1 MTKFNEPTAN
11 QIEEEKLY
19 THMGLREDEYKK
31 VVELIG
37 RKPNYTETGIF
48 ASMWSEHCSYKT
60 SKTFLRQFNS
70 KGERVLM
77 GPGEGAGVVDIGDNE
92 AVVFKVESHNSPSA
106 VAPFHGAATG
116 IGGIL
121 RDIVSIGSTPIA
133 LVNSLRFGEL
143 DNDNSKWLLKEATD
157 GLEFYGNTMDI
168 SSVTGEVEFDE
179 RFQGRPLVNAMAVGL
194 IKHDK
199 IQKGLAK
206 GVGNKVV
213 YAGLETGKDGILG
226 ASFSSEELGDDR
238 KVEIPDTQEG
248 YPEVGKKLMHATLEA
263 IDHDKLVGIQD
274 MGAAGLTS
282 SSAEMAAK
290 GGHGIEMHLD
300 KVPVSDDTISP
311 FEMMLSETQERML
324 LVVEDGYEEEFV
336 EIFKK
341 HGLPAAVIGEVIE
354 DESLVLYYDG
364 EKYADLPTH
373 HLENAP
379 EVILE
384 GEEIALDEARTDY
397 SNEDLKEIFKQLI
410 HHPTLGDKSYIYNK
424 FKRKDDTLQGSGF
437 GAGIVQIG
445 DSKKAI
451 AVTIDGKGRYVEAD
465 PYNGGKETVLHAFR
479 TTLATGALPVAM
491 TDGLNYGNPENKEMY
506 EIIKQSTKGMAEASI
521 AVNTPVVSGNVSLYN
536 ETKEGPVLPTPII
549 GMVGLIEDTDYL
561 KDRFVEEGNS
571 IYIVGDLQP
580 EFSGSQIEKLVDN
593 KVRRTKRQV
602 NLEEEYTR
610 GMDLRQLLLD
620 GDLEKIAPIG
630 RGGFIVKLAQL
641 LSHYDLGADVN
652 LNVRGDLL
660 FSETAGT
667 YIVIGK
673 PGLDIKDAVEI
684 GTVTGKEFKVKAE
697 GFELDLPMKEVKE
710 LYETAI
716 TSRLDLD
723 N

>member
-1 MTKFNEPTAN
+1 MTKFNEPTAQ
-11 QIEEEKLY
+11 QIADEKLY
-19 THMGLREDEYKK
+19 TQMGLREDEYDK
-31 VVELIG
+31 VVELLG
-37 RKPNYTETGIF
+37 RQPNYTETGIF

-157 GLEFYGNTMDI
+157 GLQFYGNTMEI

-194 IKHDK
+194 INHDN
-199 IQKGLAK
+199 IQKGLAQ

-226 ASFSSEELGDDR
+226 ASFSSEELGEDR

-248 YPEVGKKLMHATLEA
+248 YPEIGKRLMHATLEA
-263 IDHDKLVGIQD
+263 IKHDKLVGIQD

-290 GGHGIEMHLD
+290 GGYGIEMHLD

-324 LVVEDGYEEEFV
+324 LVVEDGSEEEFIK
-336 EIFKK
+336 IFEK
-341 HGLPAAVIGEVIE
+341 HDLPAAVIGEVTE
-354 DESLVLYYDG
+354 GESLVLYYEG
-364 EKYADLPTH
+364 EKYADLPTE

-384 GEEIALDEARTDY
+384 GKERELDERRVDY
-397 SNEDLKEIFKQLI
+397 SNEDLVDVFKQLI

-424 FKRKDDTLQGSGF
+424 FDRKEDTLQGSGF
-437 GAGIVQIG
+437 GAGIVRIG
-445 DSKKAI
+445 DSNKAI
-451 AVTIDGKGRYVEAD
+451 AVAIDGKGRYVEAD

-479 TTLATGALPVAM
+479 TTLATGALPIAM

-506 EIIKQSTKGMAEASI
+506 EIIKQSTKGMAEASV
-521 AVNTPVVSGNVSLYN
+521 AVNTPVISGNVSLYN
-536 ETKEGPVLPTPII
+536 ETKDGPVLPTPII
-549 GMVGLIEDTDYL
+549 GMVGLIEDATYL
-561 KDRFVEEGNS
+561 TERFVKEGDS
-571 IYIVGDLQP
+571 IYVVGELTP

-593 KVRRTKRQV
+593 TVRHTERTVDLDK
-602 NLEEEYTR
+602 EYAR
-610 GMDLRQLLLD
+610 GMELRQLLLD
-620 GDLEKIAPIG
+620 GDLEKVAPIG
-630 RGGFIVKLAQL
+630 RGGFIIKLAQL
-641 LSHYDLGADVN
+641 LSHYDLGADVQ
-652 LNVRGDLL
+652 LDVRGDLL

-667 YIVIGK
+667 YIVVGK
-673 PGLDIKDAVEI
+673 KGLNIKDAVEI
-684 GTVTGKEFKVKAE
+684 GTVTGENFKVKAD
-697 GFELDLPMKEVKE
+697 GFELDLPMLEVKE

-716 TSRLDLD
+716 TSRL

>member
-1 MTKFNEPTAN
+1 MTKFNEPTAQ
-11 QIEEEKLY
+11 QIADEKLY
-19 THMGLREDEYKK
+19 TQMGLREDEYDK
-31 VVELIG
+31 VVELLG
-37 RKPNYTETGIF
+37 RQPNYTETGIF

-157 GLEFYGNTMDI
+157 GLQFYGNTMEI
-168 SSVTGEVEFDE
+168 SAVTGEVEFDE

-194 IKHDK
+194 INHDD
-199 IQKGLAK
+199 IQKGLAQ

-226 ASFSSEELGDDR
+226 ASFSSEELGEDR

-248 YPEVGKKLMHATLEA
+248 YPEIGKRLMHATLEA
-263 IDHDKLVGIQD
+263 IKHDKLVGIQD

-290 GGHGIEMHLD
+290 GGYGIEMHLD

-324 LVVEDGYEEEFV
+324 LVVEDGSEEEFIK
-336 EIFKK
+336 IFEK
-341 HGLPAAVIGEVIE
+341 HDLPAAVIGEVTE
-354 DESLVLYYDG
+354 GESLVLYYEG
-364 EKYADLPTH
+364 EKYADLPTE

-384 GEEIALDEARTDY
+384 GKERELDERRVDY
-397 SNEDLKEIFKQLI
+397 SNEDLVDVFKQLI

-424 FKRKDDTLQGSGF
+424 FERKEDTLQGSGF
-437 GAGIVQIG
+437 GAGIVRIG
-445 DSKKAI
+445 DSNKAI
-451 AVTIDGKGRYVEAD
+451 AVAIDGKGRYVEAD

-479 TTLATGALPVAM
+479 TTLATGALPIAM

-506 EIIKQSTKGMAEASI
+506 EIIKQSTKGMAEASV
-521 AVNTPVVSGNVSLYN
+521 AVNTPVISGNVSLYN
-536 ETKEGPVLPTPII
+536 ETKDGPVLPTPII
-549 GMVGLIEDTDYL
+549 GMVGLIEDVTYL
-561 KDRFVEEGNS
+561 TERFVKEGDS
-571 IYIVGDLQP
+571 IYVVGELTP

-593 KVRRTKRQV
+593 TVRHTERTVDLDK
-602 NLEEEYTR
+602 EYAR
-610 GMDLRQLLLD
+610 GMELRQLLLD

-630 RGGFIVKLAQL
+630 RGGFIIKLAQL
-641 LSHYDLGADVN
+641 LSHYDLGADVQ
-652 LNVRGDLL
+652 LDVRGDLL

-667 YIVIGK
+667 YIVVGK
-673 PGLDIKDAVEI
+673 KGLNIKDAVEI
-684 GTVTGKEFKVKAE
+684 GTVTGENFKVKAE
-697 GFELDLPMKEVKE
+697 GLELDLPMSEVKE

-716 TSRLDLD
+716 TSRL

>member
-1 MTKFNEPTAN
+1 MTKFNEPTAQ
-11 QIEEEKLY
+11 QIADEKLY
-19 THMGLREDEYKK
+19 TQMGLREDEYDK
-31 VVELIG
+31 VVELLG
-37 RKPNYTETGIF
+37 RQPNYTETGIF

-157 GLEFYGNTMDI
+157 GLQFYGNTMEI
-168 SSVTGEVEFDE
+168 SAVTGEVEFDE

-194 IKHDK
+194 INHDD
-199 IQKGLAK
+199 IQKGLAQ

-226 ASFSSEELGDDR
+226 ASFSSEELGEDR

-248 YPEVGKKLMHATLEA
+248 YPEIGKRLMHATLEA
-263 IDHDKLVGIQD
+263 IKHDKLVGIQD

-290 GGHGIEMHLD
+290 GGYGIEMHLD

-324 LVVEDGYEEEFV
+324 LVVEDGSEEEFIK
-336 EIFKK
+336 IFEK
-341 HGLPAAVIGEVIE
+341 HDLPAAVIGEVTE
-354 DESLVLYYDG
+354 GESLVLYYEG
-364 EKYADLPTH
+364 EKYADLPTE

-384 GEEIALDEARTDY
+384 GKERELDERRVDY
-397 SNEDLKEIFKQLI
+397 SNEDLVDVFKQLI

-424 FKRKDDTLQGSGF
+424 FDRKEDTLQGSGF
-437 GAGIVQIG
+437 GAGIVRIG
-445 DSKKAI
+445 DSNKAI
-451 AVTIDGKGRYVEAD
+451 AVAIDGKGRYVEAD

-479 TTLATGALPVAM
+479 TTLATGALPIAM

-506 EIIKQSTKGMAEASI
+506 EIIKQSTKGMAEASVV
-521 AVNTPVVSGNVSLYN
+521 VNTPVISGNVSLYN
-536 ETKEGPVLPTPII
+536 ETKDGPVLPTPII
-549 GMVGLIEDTDYL
+549 GMVGLIEDATYL
-561 KDRFVEEGNS
+561 TERFVKEGDS
-571 IYIVGDLQP
+571 IYVVGELTP

-593 KVRRTKRQV
+593 TVRHTERTVDLDK
-602 NLEEEYTR
+602 EYAR
-610 GMDLRQLLLD
+610 GMELRQLLLD

-630 RGGFIVKLAQL
+630 RGGFIIKLAQL
-641 LSHYDLGADVN
+641 LSHYDLGADVQ
-652 LNVRGDLL
+652 LDVRGDLL

-667 YIVIGK
+667 YIVVGK
-673 PGLDIKDAVEI
+673 KGLNIKDAVEI
-684 GTVTGKEFKVKAE
+684 GTVTGENFKVKAD
-697 GFELDLPMKEVKE
+697 GFELDLPMSEVKE

-716 TSRLDLD
+716 TSRL

>member
-1 MTKFNEPTAN
+1 MTKFNEPTAQ
-11 QIEEEKLY
+11 QIADEKLY
-19 THMGLREDEYKK
+19 TQMGLREDEYDK
-31 VVELIG
+31 VVELLG
-37 RKPNYTETGIF
+37 RQPNYTETGIF

-157 GLEFYGNTMDI
+157 GLQFYGNTMEI

-194 IKHDK
+194 INHDD
-199 IQKGLAK
+199 IQKGLAQ

-226 ASFSSEELGDDR
+226 ASFSSEELGEDR

-248 YPEVGKKLMHATLEA
+248 YPEIGKRLMHATLEA
-263 IDHDKLVGIQD
+263 IKHDKLVGIQD

-290 GGHGIEMHLD
+290 GGYGIEMHLD

-324 LVVEDGYEEEFV
+324 LVVEDGSEEEFIK
-336 EIFKK
+336 IFEK
-341 HGLPAAVIGEVIE
+341 HDLPAAVIGEVTE
-354 DESLVLYYDG
+354 GESLVLYYEG
-364 EKYADLPTH
+364 EKYADLPTE

-384 GEEIALDEARTDY
+384 GKERELDERRVDY
-397 SNEDLKEIFKQLI
+397 SNEDLVDVFKQLI

-424 FKRKDDTLQGSGF
+424 FDRKEDTLQGSGF
-437 GAGIVQIG
+437 GAGIVRIG
-445 DSKKAI
+445 DSNKAI
-451 AVTIDGKGRYVEAD
+451 AVAIDGKGRYVEAD

-479 TTLATGALPVAM
+479 TTLATGALPIAM

-506 EIIKQSTKGMAEASI
+506 EIIKQSTKGMAEASV
-521 AVNTPVVSGNVSLYN
+521 AVNTPVISGNVSLYN
-536 ETKEGPVLPTPII
+536 ETKDGPVLPTPII
-549 GMVGLIEDTDYL
+549 GMVGLIEDVTYL
-561 KDRFVEEGNS
+561 TERFVKEGDS
-571 IYIVGDLQP
+571 IYVVGELTP

-593 KVRRTKRQV
+593 TVRHTERTVDLDK
-602 NLEEEYTR
+602 EYAR
-610 GMDLRQLLLD
+610 GMELRQLLLD
-620 GDLEKIAPIG
+620 GDLEKVAPIG
-630 RGGFIVKLAQL
+630 RGGFIIKLAQL
-641 LSHYDLGADVN
+641 LSHYDLGADVQ
-652 LNVRGDLL
+652 LDVRGDLL

-667 YIVIGK
+667 YIVVGK
-673 PGLDIKDAVEI
+673 KGLNIKDAVEI
-684 GTVTGKEFKVKAE
+684 GTVTGENFKVKAD
-697 GFELDLPMKEVKE
+697 GFELDLLMSEVKE

-716 TSRLDLD
+716 TSRL

>member
-1 MTKFNEPTAN
+1 MTKFNEPTAQ
-11 QIEEEKLY
+11 QIADEKLY
-19 THMGLREDEYKK
+19 TQMGLREDEYDK
-31 VVELIG
+31 VVELLG
-37 RKPNYTETGIF
+37 RQPNYTETGIF

-157 GLEFYGNTMDI
+157 GLQFYGNTMEI
-168 SSVTGEVEFDE
+168 SAVTGEVEFDE

-194 IKHDK
+194 INHDD
-199 IQKGLAK
+199 IQKGLAQ

-226 ASFSSEELGDDR
+226 ASFSSEELGEDR

-248 YPEVGKKLMHATLEA
+248 YPEIGKRLMHATLEA
-263 IDHDKLVGIQD
+263 IKHDKLVGIQD

-290 GGHGIEMHLD
+290 GGYGIEMHLD

-324 LVVEDGYEEEFV
+324 LVVEDGSEEEFIK
-336 EIFKK
+336 IFEK
-341 HGLPAAVIGEVIE
+341 HDLPAAVIGEVTE
-354 DESLVLYYDG
+354 GESLVLYYEG
-364 EKYADLPTH
+364 EKYADLPTE

-379 EVILE
+379 EVTLE
-384 GEEIALDEARTDY
+384 GKERELDERRVDY
-397 SNEDLKEIFKQLI
+397 SNEDLVDVFKQLI

-424 FKRKDDTLQGSGF
+424 FDRKEDTLQGSGF
-437 GAGIVQIG
+437 GAGIVRIG
-445 DSKKAI
+445 DSNKAI
-451 AVTIDGKGRYVEAD
+451 AVAIDGKGRYVEAD

-479 TTLATGALPVAM
+479 TTLATGALPIAM

-506 EIIKQSTKGMAEASI
+506 EIIKQSTKGMAEASV
-521 AVNTPVVSGNVSLYN
+521 AVNTPVISGNVSLYN
-536 ETKEGPVLPTPII
+536 ETKDGPVLPTPII
-549 GMVGLIEDTDYL
+549 GMVGLIEDVTYL
-561 KDRFVEEGNS
+561 TERFVKEGDS
-571 IYIVGDLQP
+571 IYVVGELTP

-593 KVRRTKRQV
+593 TVRHTERTVDLDK
-602 NLEEEYTR
+602 EYAR
-610 GMDLRQLLLD
+610 GMELRQLLLD

-630 RGGFIVKLAQL
+630 RGGFIIKLAQL
-641 LSHYDLGADVN
+641 LSHYDLGADVQ
-652 LNVRGDLL
+652 LDVRGDLL

-667 YIVIGK
+667 YIVVGK
-673 PGLDIKDAVEI
+673 KGLNIKDAVEI
-684 GTVTGKEFKVKAE
+684 GTVTGENFKVKAE
-697 GFELDLPMKEVKE
+697 GLELDLPMSEVKE

-716 TSRLDLD
+716 TSRL

>member
-1 MTKFNEPTAN
+1 MTKFNEPTAQ
-11 QIEEEKLY
+11 QIADEKLY
-19 THMGLREDEYKK
+19 TQMGLREDEYDK
-31 VVELIG
+31 VVELLG
-37 RKPNYTETGIF
+37 RQPNYTETGIF

-157 GLEFYGNTMDI
+157 GLQFYGNTMEI
-168 SSVTGEVEFDE
+168 SAVTGEVEFDE

-194 IKHDK
+194 INHDD
-199 IQKGLAK
+199 IQKGLAQ

-226 ASFSSEELGDDR
+226 ASFSSEELGEDR

-248 YPEVGKKLMHATLEA
+248 YPEIGKRLMHATLEA
-263 IDHDKLVGIQD
+263 IKHDKLVGIQD

-290 GGHGIEMHLD
+290 GGYGIEMHLD

-324 LVVEDGYEEEFV
+324 LVVEDGSEEEFLK
-336 EIFKK
+336 IFEK
-341 HGLPAAVIGEVIE
+341 HDLPAAVIGEVTE
-354 DESLVLYYDG
+354 GESLVLYYEG
-364 EKYADLPTH
+364 EKYADLPTE

-384 GEEIALDEARTDY
+384 GKERELDEARVDY
-397 SNEDLKEIFKQLI
+397 SNEDLVDVFKQLI

-424 FKRKDDTLQGSGF
+424 FDRKEDTLQGSGF
-437 GAGIVQIG
+437 GAGIVRIG
-445 DSKKAI
+445 DSNKAI
-451 AVTIDGKGRYVEAD
+451 AVAIDGKGRYVEAD

-479 TTLATGALPVAM
+479 TTLATGALPIAM

-506 EIIKQSTKGMAEASI
+506 EIIKQSTKGMAEASV
-521 AVNTPVVSGNVSLYN
+521 AVNTPVISGNVSLYN
-536 ETKEGPVLPTPII
+536 ETKDGPVLPTPII
-549 GMVGLIEDTDYL
+549 GMVGLIEDVTYL
-561 KDRFVEEGNS
+561 TERFVKEGDS
-571 IYIVGDLQP
+571 IYVVGELTP

-593 KVRRTKRQV
+593 TVRHTERTVDLDK
-602 NLEEEYTR
+602 EYAR
-610 GMDLRQLLLD
+610 GMELRQLLLD

-630 RGGFIVKLAQL
+630 RGGFIIKLAQL
-641 LSHYDLGADVN
+641 LSHYDLGGDVQ
-652 LNVRGDLL
+652 LDVRGDLL

-667 YIVIGK
+667 YIVVGK
-673 PGLDIKDAVEI
+673 KGLNIKDAVEI
-684 GTVTGKEFKVKAE
+684 GTVTGENFKVKAD
-697 GFELDLPMKEVKE
+697 GFELDLPMSEVKE

-716 TSRLDLD
+716 TSRL

>member
-1 MTKFNEPTAN
+1 MTKFNEPTAQ
-11 QIEEEKLY
+11 QIADEKLY
-19 THMGLREDEYKK
+19 TQMGLREDEYDK
-31 VVELIG
+31 VVELLG
-37 RKPNYTETGIF
+37 RQPNYTETGIF

-157 GLEFYGNTMDI
+157 GLQFYGNTMEI
-168 SSVTGEVEFDE
+168 SAVTGEVEFDE

-194 IKHDK
+194 INHDD
-199 IQKGLAK
+199 IQKGLAQ

-226 ASFSSEELGDDR
+226 ASFSSEELGEDR

-248 YPEVGKKLMHATLEA
+248 YPEIGKRLMHATLEA
-263 IDHDKLVGIQD
+263 IKHDKLVGIQD

-290 GGHGIEMHLD
+290 GGYGIEMHLD

-324 LVVEDGYEEEFV
+324 LVVEDGSEEEFLK
-336 EIFKK
+336 IFEK
-341 HGLPAAVIGEVIE
+341 HDLPAAVIGEVTE
-354 DESLVLYYDG
+354 GESLVLYYEG
-364 EKYADLPTH
+364 EKYADLPTE

-384 GEEIALDEARTDY
+384 GKERELDERRVDY
-397 SNEDLKEIFKQLI
+397 SNEDLVDVFKQLI

-424 FKRKDDTLQGSGF
+424 FDRKEDTLQGSGF
-437 GAGIVQIG
+437 GAGIVRIG
-445 DSKKAI
+445 DSNKAI
-451 AVTIDGKGRYVEAD
+451 AVAIDGKGRYVEAD

-479 TTLATGALPVAM
+479 TTLATGALPIAM

-506 EIIKQSTKGMAEASI
+506 EIIKQSTKGMAEASV
-521 AVNTPVVSGNVSLYN
+521 AVNTPVISGNVSLYN
-536 ETKEGPVLPTPII
+536 ETKDGPVLPTPII
-549 GMVGLIEDTDYL
+549 GMVGLIEDVTYL
-561 KDRFVEEGNS
+561 TERFVKEGDS
-571 IYIVGDLQP
+571 IYVVGELTP

-593 KVRRTKRQV
+593 TVRHTERTVDLDK
-602 NLEEEYTR
+602 EYAR
-610 GMDLRQLLLD
+610 GMELRQLLLD

-630 RGGFIVKLAQL
+630 RGGFIIKLAQL
-641 LSHYDLGADVN
+641 LSHYDLGGDVQ
-652 LNVRGDLL
+652 LDVRGDLL

-667 YIVIGK
+667 YIVVGK
-673 PGLDIKDAVEI
+673 KGLNIKDAVEI
-684 GTVTGKEFKVKAE
+684 GTVTGENFKVKAD
-697 GFELDLPMKEVKE
+697 GFELDLPMSEVKE

-716 TSRLDLD
+716 TSRL

>member
-1 MTKFNEPTAN
+1 MTKFNEPTAQ
-11 QIEEEKLY
+11 QIADEKLY
-19 THMGLREDEYKK
+19 TQMGLREDEYDK
-31 VVELIG
+31 VVELLG
-37 RKPNYTETGIF
+37 RQPNYTETGIF

-157 GLEFYGNTMDI
+157 GLQFYGNTMEI
-168 SSVTGEVEFDE
+168 SAVTGEVEFDE

-194 IKHDK
+194 INHDD
-199 IQKGLAK
+199 IQKGLAQ

-226 ASFSSEELGDDR
+226 ASFSSEELGEDR

-248 YPEVGKKLMHATLEA
+248 YPEIGKRLMHATLEA
-263 IDHDKLVGIQD
+263 IKHDKLVGIQD

-290 GGHGIEMHLD
+290 GGYGIEMHLD

-324 LVVEDGYEEEFV
+324 LVVEDGSEEEFLK
-336 EIFKK
+336 IFEK
-341 HGLPAAVIGEVIE
+341 HDLPAAVIGEVTE
-354 DESLVLYYDG
+354 GESLVLYYEG
-364 EKYADLPTH
+364 EKYADLPTE

-384 GEEIALDEARTDY
+384 GKERELDEARVDY
-397 SNEDLKEIFKQLI
+397 SNEDLVDVFKQLI

-424 FKRKDDTLQGSGF
+424 FDRKEDTLQGSGF
-437 GAGIVQIG
+437 GAGIVRIG
-445 DSKKAI
+445 DSNKAI
-451 AVTIDGKGRYVEAD
+451 AVAIDGKGRYVEAD

-479 TTLATGALPVAM
+479 TTLATGALPIAM

-506 EIIKQSTKGMAEASI
+506 EIIKQSTKGMAEASV
-521 AVNTPVVSGNVSLYN
+521 AVNTPVISGNVSLYN
-536 ETKEGPVLPTPII
+536 ETKDGPVLPTPII
-549 GMVGLIEDTDYL
+549 GMVGLIEDVTYL
-561 KDRFVEEGNS
+561 TERFVKEGDS
-571 IYIVGDLQP
+571 IYVVGELTP

-593 KVRRTKRQV
+593 TVRHTERTVDLDK
-602 NLEEEYTR
+602 EYAR
-610 GMDLRQLLLD
+610 GMELRQLLLD

-630 RGGFIVKLAQL
+630 RGGFIIKLAQL
-641 LSHYDLGADVN
+641 LSHYDLGGDVQ
-652 LNVRGDLL
+652 LDVRGDLL

-667 YIVIGK
+667 YIVVGK
-673 PGLDIKDAVEI
+673 KGLNIKDAVEI
-684 GTVTGKEFKVKAE
+684 GTVTGENFKVKAE
-697 GFELDLPMKEVKE
+697 GLELDLPMSEVKE

-716 TSRLDLD
+716 TSRL

>member
-1 MTKFNEPTAN
+1 MTKFNEPTAQ
-11 QIEEEKLY
+11 QIADEKLY
-19 THMGLREDEYKK
+19 TQMGLREDEYDK
-31 VVELIG
+31 VIELLG
-37 RKPNYTETGIF
+37 RQPNYTETGIF

-157 GLEFYGNTMDI
+157 GLQFYGNTMEI

-194 IKHDK
+194 INHDD
-199 IQKGLAK
+199 IQKGLAQ

-226 ASFSSEELGDDR
+226 ASFSSEELGEDR

-248 YPEVGKKLMHATLEA
+248 YPEIGKRLMHATLEA
-263 IDHDKLVGIQD
+263 IKHDKLVGIQD

-290 GGHGIEMHLD
+290 GGYGIEMHLD

-324 LVVEDGYEEEFV
+324 LVVEDGSEEEFIK
-336 EIFKK
+336 IFEK
-341 HGLPAAVIGEVIE
+341 HDLPAAVIGEVTE
-354 DESLVLYYDG
+354 GESLVLYYEG
-364 EKYADLPTH
+364 EKYADLPTE

-384 GEEIALDEARTDY
+384 GKERELNERRVDY
-397 SNEDLKEIFKQLI
+397 SNEDLVDVFKQLI

-424 FKRKDDTLQGSGF
+424 FDRKEDTLQGSGF
-437 GAGIVQIG
+437 GAGIVRIG
-445 DSKKAI
+445 DSNKAI
-451 AVTIDGKGRYVEAD
+451 AVAIDGKGRYVEAD

-479 TTLATGALPVAM
+479 TTLATGALPIAM

-506 EIIKQSTKGMAEASI
+506 EIIKQSTKGMAEASV
-521 AVNTPVVSGNVSLYN
+521 AVNTPVISGNVSLYN
-536 ETKEGPVLPTPII
+536 ETKDGPVLPTPII
-549 GMVGLIEDTDYL
+549 GMVGLIEDATYL
-561 KDRFVEEGNS
+561 TERFVKEGDS
-571 IYIVGDLQP
+571 IYVVGELTP

-593 KVRRTKRQV
+593 TVRHTERTVDLDK
-602 NLEEEYTR
+602 EYAR
-610 GMDLRQLLLD
+610 GMELRQLLLD
-620 GDLEKIAPIG
+620 GDLEKVAPIG
-630 RGGFIVKLAQL
+630 RGGFIIKLAQL
-641 LSHYDLGADVN
+641 LSHYDLGADVQ
-652 LNVRGDLL
+652 LDVRGDLL

-667 YIVIGK
+667 YIVVGK
-673 PGLDIKDAVEI
+673 KGLNIKDAVEI
-684 GTVTGKEFKVKAE
+684 GTVTGENFKVKAD
-697 GFELDLPMKEVKE
+697 GFELDLPMLEVKE

-716 TSRLDLD
+716 TSRL

>member
-1 MTKFNEPTAN
+1 MTKFNEPTAQ
-11 QIEEEKLY
+11 QIADEKLY
-19 THMGLREDEYKK
+19 TQMGLREDEYDK
-31 VVELIG
+31 VVELLG
-37 RKPNYTETGIF
+37 RQPNYTETGIF

-157 GLEFYGNTMDI
+157 GLQFYGNTMEI

-194 IKHDK
+194 INHDN
-199 IQKGLAK
+199 IQKGLAQ

-226 ASFSSEELGDDR
+226 ASFSSEELGEDR

-248 YPEVGKKLMHATLEA
+248 YPEIGKRLMHATLEA
-263 IDHDKLVGIQD
+263 IKHDKLVGIQD

-290 GGHGIEMHLD
+290 GGYGIEMHLD

-324 LVVEDGYEEEFV
+324 LVVEDGSEEEFIK
-336 EIFKK
+336 IFEK
-341 HGLPAAVIGEVIE
+341 HDLPAAVIGEVTE
-354 DESLVLYYDG
+354 GESLVLYYEG
-364 EKYADLPTH
+364 EKYADLPTE

-384 GEEIALDEARTDY
+384 GKERELDERRVDY
-397 SNEDLKEIFKQLI
+397 SNEDLVDVFKQLI

-424 FKRKDDTLQGSGF
+424 FDRKEDTLQGSGF
-437 GAGIVQIG
+437 GAGIVRIG
-445 DSKKAI
+445 DSNKAI
-451 AVTIDGKGRYVEAD
+451 AVAIDGKGRYVEAD

-479 TTLATGALPVAM
+479 TTLATGALPIAM

-506 EIIKQSTKGMAEASI
+506 EIIKQSTKGMAEASV
-521 AVNTPVVSGNVSLYN
+521 AVNTPVISGNVSLYN
-536 ETKEGPVLPTPII
+536 ETKDGTVLPTPII
-549 GMVGLIEDTDYL
+549 GMVGLIEDATYL
-561 KDRFVEEGNS
+561 TERFVKEGDS
-571 IYIVGDLQP
+571 IYVVGELTP

-593 KVRRTKRQV
+593 TVRHTERTVDLDK
-602 NLEEEYTR
+602 EYAR
-610 GMDLRQLLLD
+610 GMELRQLLLD
-620 GDLEKIAPIG
+620 GDLEKVAPIG
-630 RGGFIVKLAQL
+630 RGGFIIKLAQL
-641 LSHYDLGADVN
+641 LSHYDLGADVQ
-652 LNVRGDLL
+652 LDVRGDLL

-667 YIVIGK
+667 YIVVGK
-673 PGLDIKDAVEI
+673 KGLNIKDAVEI
-684 GTVTGKEFKVKAE
+684 GTVTGENFKVKAD
-697 GFELDLPMKEVKE
+697 GFELDLPMLEVKE

-716 TSRLDLD
+716 TSRL

>member
-1 MTKFNEPTAN
+1 MTKFNEPTAQ
-11 QIEEEKLY
+11 QIADEKLY
-19 THMGLREDEYKK
+19 TQMGLREDEYDK
-31 VVELIG
+31 VVELLG
-37 RKPNYTETGIF
+37 RQPNYTETGIF

-157 GLEFYGNTMDI
+157 GLQFYGNTMEI
-168 SSVTGEVEFDE
+168 SAVTGEVEFDE

-194 IKHDK
+194 INHDD
-199 IQKGLAK
+199 IQKGLAQ

-226 ASFSSEELGDDR
+226 ASFSSEELGEDR

-248 YPEVGKKLMHATLEA
+248 YPEIGKRLMHATLEA
-263 IDHDKLVGIQD
+263 IKHDKLVGIQD

-290 GGHGIEMHLD
+290 GGYGIEMHLD

-324 LVVEDGYEEEFV
+324 LVVEDGSEEEFLK
-336 EIFKK
+336 IFEK
-341 HGLPAAVIGEVIE
+341 HDLPAAVIGEVTE
-354 DESLVLYYDG
+354 GESLVLYYEG
-364 EKYADLPTH
+364 EKYADLPTE

-384 GEEIALDEARTDY
+384 GKERELDERRVDY
-397 SNEDLKEIFKQLI
+397 SNEDLVDVFKQLI

-424 FKRKDDTLQGSGF
+424 FERKEDTLQGSGF
-437 GAGIVQIG
+437 GAGIVRIG
-445 DSKKAI
+445 DSNKAI
-451 AVTIDGKGRYVEAD
+451 AVAIDGKGRYVEAD

-479 TTLATGALPVAM
+479 TTLATGALPIAM

-506 EIIKQSTKGMAEASI
+506 EIIKQSTKGMAEASV
-521 AVNTPVVSGNVSLYN
+521 AVNTPVISGNVSLYN
-536 ETKEGPVLPTPII
+536 ETKDGPVLPTPII
-549 GMVGLIEDTDYL
+549 GMVGLIEDVTYL
-561 KDRFVEEGNS
+561 TERFVKEGDS
-571 IYIVGDLQP
+571 IYVVGELTP

-593 KVRRTKRQV
+593 TVRHTERTVDLDK
-602 NLEEEYTR
+602 EYAR
-610 GMDLRQLLLD
+610 GMELRQLLLD

-630 RGGFIVKLAQL
+630 RGGFIIKLAQL
-641 LSHYDLGADVN
+641 LSHYDLGGDVQ
-652 LNVRGDLL
+652 LDVRGDLL

-667 YIVIGK
+667 YIVVGK
-673 PGLDIKDAVEI
+673 KGLNIKDAVEI
-684 GTVTGKEFKVKAE
+684 GTVTGENFKVKAD
-697 GFELDLPMKEVKE
+697 GFELDLPMSEVKE

-716 TSRLDLD
+716 TSRL